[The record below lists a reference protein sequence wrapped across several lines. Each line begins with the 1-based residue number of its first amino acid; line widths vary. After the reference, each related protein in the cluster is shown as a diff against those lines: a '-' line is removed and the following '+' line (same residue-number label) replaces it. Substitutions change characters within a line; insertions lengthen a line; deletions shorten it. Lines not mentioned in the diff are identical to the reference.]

1 VKEPAGLFRL
11 DGKRPDGITQIPWAT
26 GKCLAWDVTVTDT
39 LAPSYASISSIS
51 AGAAAERAAENK
63 VAKYSE
69 ISSTHEFVPL
79 AFETLGPINASAK
92 AFLFALGKRLESVS
106 GDSREGA
113 FLFQRLSVTLQRFS
127 CLSLHD
133 SFNVAVVEDH

>member
-1 VKEPAGLFRL
+1 MFGVGRDRHRHLGAFICFHLFNFC
-11 DGKRPDGITQIPWAT
+11 W
-26 GKCLAWDVTVTDT
+26 C
-39 LAPSYASISSIS
+39 SS
-51 AGAAAERAAENK
+51 GEAAENK
-63 VAKYSE
+63 VAKYSG

-92 AFLFALGKRLESVS
+92 AFLSALGKRLESVS

-113 FLFQRLSVTLQRFS
+113 LLFQRLSVTLQRFS

-133 SFNVAVVEDH
+133 SFNVTVVEDH